1 VTRQEFKSIL
11 EASGSR
17 FVSVKFTKKDGSERT
32 LLTNP
37 RQVLETLGAGK
48 SSDKVVTIVD
58 AKIGQWRS
66 VRPESIL
73 SVKVG
78 GQEIL

>member
-1 VTRQEFKSIL
+1 MTRQELKSIL
-11 EASGSR
+11 EASGSK

-37 RQVLETLGAGK
+37 RQVLETLGTGK

-66 VRPESIL
+66 IRPESIL
-73 SVKVG
+73 SVKAG